1 MTGHM
6 NITQELA
13 HARRVDMIRRAERDR
28 LIRMAEVAA
37 EPKNSR
43 PRRPGATGWVGCCL
57 PGTPRRNPSECGL
70 ARIRAL
76 RRE

>member
-28 LIRMAEVAA
+28 LVRMAEVAA
-37 EPKNSR
+37 EPR
-43 PRRPGATGWVGCCL
+43 IPRLRSPGATG
-57 PGTPRRNPSECGL
+57 
-70 ARIRAL
+70 
-76 RRE
+76 

>member
-28 LIRMAEVAA
+28 LVRMAEIAN
-37 EPKNSR
+37 EPEQAQA
-43 PRRPGATGWVGCCL
+43 PRRRHRLGWLLPSRHAT
-57 PGTPRRNPSECGL
+57 
-70 ARIRAL
+70 A
-76 RRE
+76 

>member
-28 LIRMAEVAA
+28 LVRMAEVAT
-37 EPKNSR
+37 EPERSAAAPRKRQRLGWLLPSR
-43 PRRPGATGWVGCCL
+43 HAT
-57 PGTPRRNPSECGL
+57 
-70 ARIRAL
+70 A
-76 RRE
+76 

>member
-28 LIRMAEVAA
+28 LVRMAEVAA
-37 EPKNSR
+37 EPKNS
-43 PRRPGATGWVGCCL
+43 PAAPARRHQLGWLLPSRHAT
-57 PGTPRRNPSECGL
+57 
-70 ARIRAL
+70 A
-76 RRE
+76 